1 MAANKPLPPV
11 TAKPWAIDAACATPA
26 GIALIDLLADH
37 PSTWDNPHVQKR
49 IHTLC
54 NECPV
59 KPQCRQLGQANA
71 RPNSKRWFRLTN
83 SIPYA
88 GHPLKHYRQET
99 AA

>member
-1 MAANKPLPPV
+1 MAANTPRPPV

-54 NECPV
+54 EACPV
-59 KPQCRQLGQANA
+59 KAECRQLGEANA
-71 RPNSKRWFRLTN
+71 RPNSKRWFRLTS

>member
-1 MAANKPLPPV
+1 MTGKD
-11 TAKPWAIDAACATPA
+11 WALDAACATPA
-26 GIALIDLLADH
+26 GRALIDLLSDY
-37 PSTWDNPHVQKR
+37 PSHWENPHVQKH

-54 NECPV
+54 EACPV
-59 KPQCRQLGQANA
+59 KPQCRRLGEANA

-88 GHPLKHYRQET
+88 GHPLKHYRDNL

>member
-1 MAANKPLPPV
+1 MPANKPRPPV

-26 GIALIDLLADH
+26 GIALIYLLADH
-37 PSTWDNPHVQKR
+37 PSTWDNPHIQKR

-54 NECPV
+54 EACPV
-59 KPQCRQLGQANA
+59 KAECQQLGEANA
-71 RPNSKRWFRLTN
+71 RPNSKRWFRLTS